1 MKDAWR
7 IFLLLMILNP
17 TRLTRAEPQY
27 QQQLQQQQQQ
37 TQLQSQA
44 NYINNNLNYNNYNNG
59 QQPQLQQPQ
68 QASQQ
73 QLQQQQQYQQQ
84 QPQQFQQPTQR
95 PYRYRSPTTTAAP
108 SFLERISSWFNFF
121 GDDEDRRQPPPPPPR
136 QPSPSNA
143 PPPPLPVPA
152 APLPLQPQQPQQQQ
166 QQQVVFPNQPYNQAP
181 QALNDQLQ
189 SGNRS
194 PLLSTSYGPPNFVNP
209 QPTGGFLPMQNSNVN
224 IQGSGTSYHAVA
236 NSYQASN
243 VINGNFNNNVAA
255 QAPANQYQPQ
265 PQQFSHL
272 PSTLQQQQ
280 QHQQQQ
286 KIIGA
291 QQDPRIL
298 KPSQPVSQVKPY
310 RDPEPTTPFP
320 EVAPAPP
327 GVDHE
332 FDYHP
337 CNKLSWVP
345 MAAPP
350 GHFPGTQV
358 PPISIP
364 QNTILPPRPIKL
376 EVRPKGQVHSVAS
389 YPPAGAN
396 GSQDPPPIVT
406 APPQAQ
412 QLIQLQLQQ
421 QQQQL
426 QTLQLQQIQFQQQQL
441 QQQLQQLKVSTTPH
455 PPIPTQ
461 QPSADPFVQSAAP
474 AVAHF
479 VTRKPNPPPSAAP
492 ITFRQVSASYFT
504 NKDYNP
510 PAKILPIQNEDKPH
524 APITLPNLS
533 ASPVPPLYTATSFHT
548 DPYKFYRPYRPRDT
562 ILELG
567 YGYPQSQKSMSDSY
581 TRYNQQSD
589 VSGNRNRNSIFDV
602 EQVASSS
609 SAVYTTVAYTS
620 EDSKPAAS
628 ELLRNVDYSNGTNDL
643 VDEDEDYESEED
655 SLITGVTVTY
665 PVEVTSAVP
674 KTRYYSSRTTTTEKP
689 TTFPSPLNPP
699 SGSDELGNGLQIIY
713 SANLQTT
720 SPPTQ
725 SARQQTTDAHSSHL
739 DAHPQI
745 SHFNNLLNEDDD
757 SPPKQTLPITFS
769 TRAPPTK
776 PVSVLTTFKVGTQAP
791 TRFQRY
797 TTDTSFTEYTTPVPI
812 TITTV
817 PPVSSPRSTSLTAA
831 IGGYKNITSTKKPK
845 QIQIIIPYSTYKKPE
860 PFKSKEPKRLTDS
873 FPEESNLVTVSSTVT
888 TTLPPKSRFV
898 TREFMKYFQSTSNI
912 KDILRKETT
921 KPFSRPPTS
930 VPEKPLKTKK
940 VEPVKVSKDSKPFT
954 LRIPKMTPMP
964 PVFNLT
970 GMVVEHDVDHK
981 VDHSTTP
988 PPTRTFR
995 PTITMAHPSKFT
1007 PHYVNTSRIRPYPT
1021 SQAHAPRTTIAQ
1033 LLRTTKIVTKP
1044 QNSYDEPE
1052 YITRPLPPIVYR
1064 RTTVPTTTSTQPE
1077 TTPFPIYERSESDI
1091 DPLLLQRRI
1100 DTWTEQ
1106 QFSSDDYIRKS
1117 STIPLHRVTKAI
1129 PWEFLT
1135 STMLPSLRDRT
1146 KGRDYWRNV
1155 KIAISPHTK
1164 EKVYVVTPQPW
1175 TVIIN
1180 RQTFSSPS
1188 PAPPAP
1194 SSLSTRFSI
1203 RPTPLNQQR
1212 ADAFASGIVRPSG
1225 ISTGSTVDVS
1235 PESVNDLVEH
1245 KSKHR
1250 SSLLSAAAK
1259 LKQRKYVR
1267 KKTFNGGGSPASVPS
1282 SLSSDESSGEAAV

>member
-441 QQQLQQLKVSTTPH
+441 QQQLQQLK
-455 PPIPTQ
+455 
-461 QPSADPFVQSAAP
+461 
-474 AVAHF
+474 
-479 VTRKPNPPPSAAP
+479 
-492 ITFRQVSASYFT
+492 
-504 NKDYNP
+504 
-510 PAKILPIQNEDKPH
+510 
-524 APITLPNLS
+524 
-533 ASPVPPLYTATSFHT
+533 
-548 DPYKFYRPYRPRDT
+548 
-562 ILELG
+562 
-567 YGYPQSQKSMSDSY
+567 
-581 TRYNQQSD
+581 
-589 VSGNRNRNSIFDV
+589 
-602 EQVASSS
+602 VASSS